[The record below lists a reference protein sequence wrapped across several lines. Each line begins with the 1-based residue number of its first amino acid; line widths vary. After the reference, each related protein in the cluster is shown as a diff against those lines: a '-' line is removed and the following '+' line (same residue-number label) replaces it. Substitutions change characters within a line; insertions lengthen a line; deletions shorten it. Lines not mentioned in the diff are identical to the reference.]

1 MNGTHG
7 DAPASN
13 GAEVMKPYSLKAIG
27 YVIFVISVLLLFGV
41 AALRA
46 EESGMEPSPKD
57 KCPVCGMFVHKYPD
71 FLASI
76 LLTDGSR
83 VFFDGPKDLCKYY
96 LHMQKYDQKHRQTD
110 VVSIRVKDYYSL
122 VATDGR
128 KAFYVVGSD
137 VYGPMGNEL
146 IPFENES
153 EAKEFMSDHA
163 GKRLLRFGDITDAII
178 AGLDR

>member
-1 MNGTHG
+1 MNERH
-7 DAPASN
+7 AWLLA
-13 GAEVMKPYSLKAIG
+13 ALLAA
-27 YVIFVISVLLLFGV
+27 VLLLPAGIEG
-41 AALRA
+41 A
-46 EESGMEPSPKD
+46 EGSGIEASPKD

-96 LHMQKYDQKHRQTD
+96 LNVQKYDPKHRQTD
-110 VVSIRVKDYYSL
+110 IASIRVKDYYSL
-122 VATDGR
+122 AAIDGR

-146 IPFENES
+146 IPFEKES
-153 EAKEFMSDHA
+153 EAREFMSDHA
-163 GKRLLRFGDITDAII
+163 GKRLLRFGDVAEAVIK
-178 AGLDR
+178 GLDP